1 MAGMKD
7 ATVRQLQIFDAAAR
21 TLSFSRAAEV
31 LRLTQPAVS
40 MQIRQLEH
48 FAGVPLFERTGRRL
62 RITDAGEELV
72 QHARAVLK
80 ALEAADEAF
89 EALKGVRGGR
99 VRLAVVSTAKYFAPK
114 LIARFLQ
121 THPGVNIKLQV
132 DNRDA
137 TIRTLAANEVD
148 LALMGRPPGELDL
161 VATPFAEHPHVIVAP
176 PGHPLANGREVD
188 VEALGAEA
196 FLVREVGSGTRI
208 FMERYFQK
216 SGVPLRVGM
225 EMPSNETIKQ
235 AVMAGLGLSFISLHT
250 ITLELEA
257 GALAV
262 VRAPGLPL
270 LRQWYVLYRSE
281 KRLSAAAG
289 AFRAFVLENG
299 RAFLEAWTAGEAA
312 RAATHVPGEAARRH
326 ARAAGAIPELAYK
339 ARNKS

>member
-62 RITDAGEELV
+62 HLTDAGEELV
-72 QHARAVLK
+72 QHARAVLR
-80 ALEAADEAF
+80 ALDGADEAF
-89 EALKGVRGGR
+89 AAMKGLRGGR
-99 VRLAVVSTAKYFAPK
+99 VKLAVVSTAKYFAPR

-121 THPGVNIKLQV
+121 THPGVNVRLQV

-137 TIRTLAANEVD
+137 VVRTLAGNDVD

-161 VATPFAEHPHVIVAP
+161 VAASFAEHPHVVIAP
-176 PGHPLANGREVD
+176 PDHPLAHRRRVE
-188 VEALGAEA
+188 VEALAAET
-196 FLVREVGSGTRI
+196 FLVREVGSGTRTA
-208 FMERYFQK
+208 MERFFQER
-216 SGVPLRVGM
+216 GVALRVGM

-250 ITLELEA
+250 IALELA
-257 GALAV
+257 ARALGV
-262 VRAPGLPL
+262 VHAPGLPVI
-270 LRQWYVLYRSE
+270 RQWFVLHRSE
-281 KRLSAAAG
+281 KRLSPAAE
-289 AFRAFVLENG
+289 AFKGFVLQHG
-299 RAFLEAWTAGEAA
+299 RGFLERWRG
-312 RAATHVPGEAARRH
+312 
-326 ARAAGAIPELAYK
+326 GA
-339 ARNKS
+339 

>member
-7 ATVRQLQIFDAAAR
+7 ATIRQLQIFEAAAR

-48 FAGVPLFERTGRRL
+48 FAGVALFERTGRRL

-72 QHARAVLK
+72 QHARAVLR
-80 ALEAADEAF
+80 ALDAADEAF
-89 EALKGVRGGR
+89 DGLKGLRGGR
-99 VRLAVVSTAKYFAPK
+99 VRLAVVSTAKYFAPR
-114 LIARFLQ
+114 LIARFLAA
-121 THPGVNIKLQV
+121 HPGVRIELEV

-137 TIRTLAANEVD
+137 TIRTLAANEAD

-161 VATPFAEHPHVIVAP
+161 VATPFAEHPHVIIAP
-176 PGHPLANGREVD
+176 PGHPLAGAGPVD
-188 VEALGAEA
+188 VEALAGET

-208 FMERYFQK
+208 FMERYVQK
-216 SGVPLRVGM
+216 SGVAVRVGM

-250 ITLELEA
+250 ITLELAA
-257 GALAV
+257 GALALV
-262 VRAPGLPL
+262 HAPGLPL

-281 KRLSAAAG
+281 KRLSPAAD
-289 AFRAFVLENG
+289 AFKAFVLQHG
-299 RAFLEAWTAGEAA
+299 RGFLDRWRG
-312 RAATHVPGEAARRH
+312 
-326 ARAAGAIPELAYK
+326 GA
-339 ARNKS
+339 